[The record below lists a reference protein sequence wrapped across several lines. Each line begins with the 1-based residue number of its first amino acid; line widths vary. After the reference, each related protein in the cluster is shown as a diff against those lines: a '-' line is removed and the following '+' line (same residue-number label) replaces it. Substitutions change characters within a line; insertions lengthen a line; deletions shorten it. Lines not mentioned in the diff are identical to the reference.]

1 MVWSRNS
8 SEGFLSTPSA
18 RRATSAAA
26 SGLCCSNNFYP
37 RPPRGGRLVIHV
49 ANSRRYGISIHAL
62 REEGDGQSAGC
73 PHRTDGFLS
82 TPSARRATEYDPRY
96 VDVIVFLSTPSARRA
111 TALRLHLRTHRADFY
126 PRPPRGGRRGD
137 LGAMCFYL
145 KFLSTPSARRAT
157 AAGQDS
163 AAGQQISIHALR
175 EEGDLWPFCGPPCRV
190 DFYPRPPRGGRQTL
204 ALIAAIFT
212 NFYPRPPRGGRR
224 LTAQVVVVQKAFLS
238 TPSARRATAERL
250 PLDGEELI
258 SIHAL
263 REEGDLSPSTGFR
276 LIMQFLSTPSAR
288 RATCLRVLAF
298 GSLCNFY
305 PRPPRGGRQSE
316 HPEDLWEIKH
326 FYPRPPR
333 GGRRSQAQSTR

>member
-263 REEGDLSPSTGFR
+263 REEGDVVQPLTHD
-276 LIMQFLSTPSAR
+276 LL
-288 RATCLRVLAF
+288 V
-298 GSLCNFY
+298 NFY
-305 PRPPRGGRQSE
+305 PRPPRGGRQQSGE
-316 HPEDLWEIKH
+316 PSCL
-326 FYPRPPR
+326 
-333 GGRRSQAQSTR
+333 RRWISIHALREEGDHLINAPTCCLDQISIHALREEGDRIYRWCR

>member
-212 NFYPRPPRGGRR
+212 NFYPRPPRGGR
-224 LTAQVVVVQKAFLS
+224 
-238 TPSARRATAERL
+238 P
-250 PLDGEELI
+250 G
-258 SIHAL
+258 
-263 REEGDLSPSTGFR
+263 
-276 LIMQFLSTPSAR
+276 
-288 RATCLRVLAF
+288 
-298 GSLCNFY
+298 
-305 PRPPRGGRQSE
+305 
-316 HPEDLWEIKH
+316 
-326 FYPRPPR
+326 
-333 GGRRSQAQSTR
+333 